1 VPVPWA
7 PFAEGKFPTA
17 SGKCELYSEAM
28 EALGHDPLPLF
39 VPPHEFPER
48 VPEHASR
55 YPLTLISSPAHHFL
69 NSSFVNVTALR
80 NAVGEPELL
89 IHPDDA
95 LPRGIT
101 AGMRVSIHNDRGS
114 FSALARVEPT
124 IRPGTIWAPSV
135 WWTKY
140 ATDGRNANDTT
151 SQRET
156 DLGGGAVFY
165 DNLVDVSVAV
175 GAGGEGTARPAPPTL
190 N

>member
-1 VPVPWA
+1 
-7 PFAEGKFPTA
+7 
-17 SGKCELYSEAM
+17 M
-28 EALGHDPLPLF
+28 EDMGFDPLPTF

-48 VPEHASR
+48 VPELAAR

-69 NSSFVNVTALR
+69 NSSFVNVPALR
-80 NAVGEPELL
+80 KAAREPEVLM
-89 IHPDDA
+89 HPDDA
-95 LPRGIT
+95 QPRGIT
-101 AGMRVSIHNDRGS
+101 AAMRVTVHNERGA
-114 FSALARVEPT
+114 FSARARVEPT

-140 ATDGRNANDTT
+140 ASDGRNANDTT

-165 DNLVDVSVAV
+165 DNLVDVSAGV
-175 GAGGEGTARPAPPTL
+175 GADGDRNVQHAPAMP

>member
-1 VPVPWA
+1 
-7 PFAEGKFPTA
+7 
-17 SGKCELYSEAM
+17 M

-48 VPEHASR
+48 VPEHAAR

-80 NAVGEPELL
+80 NAVREPELL
-89 IHPDDA
+89 MHPDDA
-95 LPRGIT
+95 LPRGIM

-124 IRPGTIWAPSV
+124 IRPGTVWAPSV

-165 DNLVDVSVAV
+165 DNLVDVSVVV
-175 GAGGEGTARPAPPTL
+175 GAEGEGTTRPAPATL